1 MHPNARLTPHGRQRL
16 LTLYAEGYSQAVIA
30 TMTGVSRPTVRKWIG
45 RFQSDGAAG
54 LVDRSSRPHTSPT
67 RVEPEREDA
76 ICARRIERADGPQRL
91 AAEFGMPA
99 STVYAVLCRH
109 QLNHLRRL
117 DRTTRE
123 VIRYERSRPGE
134 LLHIDTKKLGR
145 IPDGGGKRLE
155 PGFAETGIGRQR
167 TRRQGCDVLH
177 VAIDD
182 YSRYTYIEALGDEK
196 KETVAAFLER
206 ATHAFAAFGVTIE
219 RVLTDN
225 ALSYR
230 SHLFQE
236 TAQRLGIGLRRTRP
250 YRPQTN
256 GKAERMIQTTLREWA
271 YRRPYYTNAERLRQL
286 PVFLEEYNCRRPH
299 SALGHQPP
307 ITRIRQQRP

>member
-1 MHPNARLTPHGRQRL
+1 MHPNARLTPIGRNRL
-16 LTLYAEGYSQAVIA
+16 LALYAEGYTQAVIA
-30 TMTGVSRPTVRKWIG
+30 TTTGVSRPTVSKWI
-45 RFQSDGAAG
+45 RRVQSEGTAG
-54 LVDRSSRPHTSPT
+54 LLDRPSRPHTSPT
-67 RVEPEREDA
+67 RVQPEREEA

-99 STVYAVLCRH
+99 STVYAVLCRY
-109 QLNHLRRL
+109 QLNQLRRL

-145 IPDGGGKRLE
+145 IPDGGGKRME
-155 PGFAETGIGRQR
+155 PGFAETGIGRQSN
-167 TRRQGCDVLH
+167 RRQGYDLLY

-182 YSRYTYIEALGDEK
+182 YSRYTYIEALDDEK
-196 KETVAAFLER
+196 KETAAAFLAR

-230 SHLFQE
+230 SHIFQE
-236 TAQRLGIGLRRTRP
+236 TAERLGIGLRRTRP

-256 GKAERMIQTTLREWA
+256 GKTERVIQTTLREWA
-271 YRRPYYTNAERLRQL
+271 YRRPYYTNAERLQQL
-286 PVFLEEYNCRRPH
+286 PVFLEEYNWHRPH
-299 SALGHQPP
+299 SVLGHKPP
-307 ITRIRQQRP
+307 ITRIMQQRP